1 MILVPKHEV
10 SATGAIRRACSL
22 RRQKMQS
29 EDWFPLLVSECQL
42 MRYLRSDARFCQSGP
57 SVMRLKTQYR
67 DSFPS
72 DSMSPSVARSYVI
85 ETVSGVFQLRNG
97 QFGQSLVVQQI
108 PLDVISEQTYD
119 PVVLVSTKFQ
129 GRNITL

>member
-1 MILVPKHEV
+1 MP
-10 SATGAIRRACSL
+10 
-22 RRQKMQS
+22 
-29 EDWFPLLVSECQL
+29 
-42 MRYLRSDARFCQSGP
+42 YLRSDARFRQSG
-57 SVMRLKTQYR
+57 SSAMRLKTQYQA
-67 DSFPS
+67 SFPYN
-72 DSMSPSVARSYVI
+72 SMSPGVAGSYVV
-85 ETVSGVFQLRNG
+85 ETVPGVFQLRNG